1 MSGNNYGK
9 LKLTSL
15 ITGEASNRTG
25 NHGKMKISSETLP
38 IIWMQRHMGKLVLL
52 RSNVEEGERGEAG
65 IMLY

>member
-25 NHGKMKISSETLP
+25 NHVKMKISSETLP

-65 IMLY
+65 IML